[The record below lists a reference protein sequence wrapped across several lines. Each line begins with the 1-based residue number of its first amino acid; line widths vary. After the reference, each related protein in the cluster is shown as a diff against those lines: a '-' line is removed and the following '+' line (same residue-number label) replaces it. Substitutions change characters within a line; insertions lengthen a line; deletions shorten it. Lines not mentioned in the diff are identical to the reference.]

1 MDFYN
6 EFLERLRNGEDANA
20 IANEITKALNDS
32 IKAKADEDEKAE
44 KAKLDEEIAARKRK
58 VEIAEQDMEAYL
70 DVMYDYVNDYL
81 DAYAD
86 AHEQK
91 VAETMSKE
99 ELKSL
104 LDTWAQTHVWINKVS
119 KMDLSDML
127 DELSSLWTD
136 IGLGKGLKDW
146 NTKVTGKTKVNTD
159 DLNKVYK
166 VDLNDVEKS
175 SVKSHPTDGIYA
187 KECAKGCDCDKNCDK
202 SVKKPIRAM
211 EVNIAKENVNSH
223 PTDEN
228 YARVMSA
235 DEIIN
240 EFLKALD
247 KVR

>member
-1 MDFYN
+1 MPVRRAQHYLRGIDMDFYN

-32 IKAKADEDEKAE
+32 IKAKADEDEKA
-44 KAKLDEEIAARKRK
+44 KKNKLDEEIAARKRK

-86 AHEQK
+86 AHEK
-91 VAETMSKE
+91 NEAETMSKE

-127 DELSSLWTD
+127 DELGSLWTD
-136 IGLGKGLKDW
+136 IGIGKKVKNNNW
-146 NTKVTGKTKVNTD
+146 NTKVEAKTKVDTD
-159 DLNKVYK
+159 DLKQIYN
-166 VDLNDVEKS
+166 VDLNDVEKAS
-175 SVKSHPTDGIYA
+175 I
-187 KECAKGCDCDKNCDK
+187 KGCDCDKEC
-202 SVKKPIRAM
+202 KKPIKATT
-211 EVNIAKENVNSH
+211 VHIK
-223 PTDEN
+223 DD
-228 YARVMSA
+228 MSA
-235 DEIIN
+235 DDIIN

-247 KVR
+247 KF